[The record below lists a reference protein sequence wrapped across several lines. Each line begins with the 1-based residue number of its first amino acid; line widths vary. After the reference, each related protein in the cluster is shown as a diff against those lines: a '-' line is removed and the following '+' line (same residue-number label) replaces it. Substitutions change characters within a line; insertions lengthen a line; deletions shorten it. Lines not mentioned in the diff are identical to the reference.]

1 MNRGGKGNGFVT
13 KLTNGKFMAK
23 MPAGTYPNGQTR
35 YRTKTCATRPLA
47 NKALREMVH
56 QSEAHQLI
64 AGPEVKFRDFAT
76 QITFHQERVSVR
88 TATEY
93 LRLLRKWV
101 FPVFGGRPIRDITA
115 SEAQAFLHQL
125 RLKRSASTVNSVRTA
140 MSAVFTAAEK
150 LELVVFNPMRRTE
163 KARTQLYEKTQ
174 VEEPWSVEEVNHVRH
189 ALANKPLEPIIMLL
203 LMTGMRIGE
212 ALALEWSDIDL
223 VDGHVNINKT
233 MSHLSILQPDGG
245 SLHKADVRPPK
256 TKAGYR
262 SIDIPEPMV
271 AILQRYKLEQD
282 LQRSCQGGEWQD
294 LDLVFTNEIGGYIN
308 VSNLRR
314 RYKKTLT
321 QLGIRV
327 IRLHDIRHTFAT
339 VLLEADGGHL
349 AAVSRTLG
357 HSKSDITLNRYGS
370 TAKIEHQA
378 TSAMSDILF
387 PGEFKGQRFQEFDK
401 QAKERR
407 VTISEFWSTGQGPR
421 RV

>member
-174 VEEPWSVEEVNHVRH
+174 VEEPWSVEEVNHVRQV
-189 ALANKPLEPIIMLL
+189 LANKPLEPIIMLL

-223 VDGHVNINKT
+223 VDGRVNINKT

-282 LQRSCQGGEWQD
+282 LQRSCQGGRVAKPKPGLHERDWWLYQRLKPSTSVQED
-294 LDLVFTNEIGGYIN
+294 IDPVGY
-308 VSNLRR
+308 SGDP
-314 RYKKTLT
+314 TP
-321 QLGIRV
+321 
-327 IRLHDIRHTFAT
+327 RHSS
-339 VLLEADGGHL
+339 HL
-349 AAVSRTLG
+349 
-357 HSKSDITLNRYGS
+357 RYGPS
-370 TAKIEHQA
+370 RGRWRP
-378 TSAMSDILF
+378 
-387 PGEFKGQRFQEFDK
+387 PGGC
-401 QAKERR
+401 
-407 VTISEFWSTGQGPR
+407 VTNVRSLEVRHHPQPLRQHREDRAPGDVGNE
-421 RV
+421 